1 MTSPTLR
8 SRLARGEKIFA
19 GWMASAYP
27 RMAEALGR
35 AGFDAVILDLQ
46 HGEASFAEA
55 RDAIT
60 ATHLAGKSACV
71 RVGLEGYGDAAR
83 LYDVGAELAIVPM
96 INSVEDARKLVDTLK
111 YPPVG
116 GRSWGGT
123 RGLVLSGL
131 DAESYRA
138 RANDEIIALAMIET
152 RQAADAMEDILDV
165 PGLDGVFVGPSDLS
179 ISLSRGEKLDHQLP
193 ESVAVMQ
200 KLLAAAKGRNKL
212 TAIFCGGG
220 EAAARNA
227 ALGFDILAV
236 GSDWS
241 FLTAGAQ
248 AALKVARGYAGKGE
262 TGY

>member
-8 SRLARGEKIFA
+8 KRLANGEKIYA

-27 RMAEALGR
+27 RIAEALGR
-35 AGFDAVILDLQ
+35 AGFDAVIVDLQ

-60 ATHLAGKSACV
+60 TSHLAGTPAGV
-71 RVGLEGYGDAAR
+71 RVGLDGSGDAAR

-123 RGLVLSGL
+123 RGLTLLGL
-131 DAESYRA
+131 DAESYRTT
-138 RANDEIIALAMIET
+138 ANEQIIALAMIET

-179 ISLSRGEKLDHQLP
+179 ISLSKGAKLDHQLP
-193 ESVAVMQ
+193 ESRAVME
-200 KLLAAAKGRNKL
+200 KLLAAAKARNKL
-212 TAIFCGGG
+212 TAIFCSGG

-227 ALGFDILAV
+227 ALGFDIMAI

-248 AALKVARGYAGKGE
+248 AALETARGHAGPAGPQ
-262 TGY
+262 Y